1 MRRVWSGVLLLL
13 AGCFGSSEVAVQPGL
28 DVESGP
34 LRCEGVPLAEVV
46 GELCRRG
53 SSDCGAGSDCVLD
66 AWSGESRCRQH
77 CVVGVCEQGCGVG
90 EVCDE
95 PWSPEGADL
104 GRLDLN
110 GDGVSES
117 PLAVCGRPQTEAAG
131 TFEMC
136 GNDAALALNRGCSDA
151 ALCARFFEVSV
162 AGTCLPACDGD
173 CAAVDGYVPSCFDVG
188 DSVRRC
194 LLECSDELYSSDCP
208 RGMVCR
214 PVQEG
219 FALCVR

>member
-1 MRRVWSGVLLLL
+1 MRRVGLGGWLLLS
-13 AGCFGSSEVAVQPGL
+13 GCFSSGEVAVQAGL

-34 LRCEGVPLAEVV
+34 LRCEGLPLAEVV

-53 SSDCGAGSDCVLD
+53 SSDCGVGSDCVLD
-66 AWSGESRCRQH
+66 AWSGESRCRQQ
-77 CVVGVCEQGCGVG
+77 CVVGVCEQGCADS
-90 EVCDE
+90 ETCAE

-104 GRLDLN
+104 ERLDLN

-117 PLAVCGRPQTEAAG
+117 PVGVCRSPETASAG
-131 TFEMC
+131 DFAMC
-136 GNDAALALNRGCSDA
+136 GNNAALALNRGCLGGS
-151 ALCARFFEVSV
+151 LCARFFDASV
-162 AGTCLPACDGD
+162 AGTCLPSCDGD
-173 CAAVDGYVPSCFDVG
+173 CAAFDGYVPSCFDVG

>member
-1 MRRVWSGVLLLL
+1 MRRVGFGVWL
-13 AGCFGSSEVAVQPGL
+13 ALSGCFSGGEAVVQNGL
-28 DVESGP
+28 DVASGP

-53 SSDCGAGSDCVLD
+53 SSDCGAGSACVLD
-66 AWSGESRCRQH
+66 AWSGESHCRQH
-77 CVVGVCEQGCGVG
+77 CVVGVCEQGCAAG
-90 EVCDE
+90 ELCDA

-117 PLAVCGRPQTEAAG
+117 PLAVCRSPKTEVAG

-136 GNDAALALNRGCSDA
+136 GNNAALALNRGCLDGG
-151 ALCARFFEVSV
+151 LCARFFAASV
-162 AGTCLPACDGD
+162 AGTCLPSCDGD
-173 CAAVDGYVPSCFDVG
+173 CAVVDGYVPSCFDVG

>member
-1 MRRVWSGVLLLL
+1 MRRGGLGLLLL
-13 AGCFGSSEVAVQPGL
+13 LCGCFESSEATLEQGL

-34 LRCEGVPLAEVV
+34 LRCEGVALAGVV

-53 SSDCGAGSDCVLD
+53 SSDCGVGSDCVLD
-66 AWSGESRCRQH
+66 AWSGESRCRQQ
-77 CVVGVCEQGCGVG
+77 CVVGVCEQGCAAG
-90 EVCDE
+90 EACAE
-95 PWSPEGADL
+95 PWSPEGTDL
-104 GRLDLN
+104 GRFDLN

-117 PLAVCGRPQTEAAG
+117 PVGVCRSPQTAAAG
-131 TFEMC
+131 AFAMC
-136 GNDAALALNRGCSDA
+136 GNNAALALNRGCSDA

-162 AGTCLPACDGD
+162 AGTCLPSCDGD

-188 DSVRRC
+188 DSARRC